1 MTVLIEILPLM
12 CGIFVSF
19 LLRLFALN
27 QTNKYALLGILSL
40 FFGIITNQM
49 AGEPVAF
56 VLIDTFYVA
65 LSAVV
70 SGVFVKQL
78 AHFRL

>member
-1 MTVLIEILPLM
+1 MTVLIEILPLI

-19 LLRLFALN
+19 LLRLFELN

-40 FFGIITNQM
+40 FFGIIANQM
-49 AGEPVAF
+49 AGESVAF
-56 VLIDTFYVA
+56 VLVDTFYVA
-65 LSAVV
+65 LSAVI

-78 AHFRL
+78 ANFRL

>member
-1 MTVLIEILPLM
+1 MTILIEILPLI

-19 LLRLFALN
+19 LLRLFAFN

-56 VLIDTFYVA
+56 VVVDTFYVA